1 MYMLYVLNVILYLS
15 ILQPA
20 IVYEMH
26 LSILCAVLTSAY
38 IQSAP
43 ATTTNIYI
51 AGKWYTLHCN
61 TIMIPHQHQ
70 IDQLF
75 VNVMFMFTSGDS
87 NYFFNSTGRYFRCIF
102 FSFIRNIHRLLHP
115 FSLCIL
121 NGVFRLPLQSLEG
134 SNLILAYI
142 WKTKTSVHDSY
153 FWLFRCSLTTSIFQS
168 KKLVICF
175 LPLSFL

>member
-1 MYMLYVLNVILYLS
+1 MWHIYVLKYFTITLITYTQTLEWWLIHSWFYFQLNT
-15 ILQPA
+15 QF
-20 IVYEMH
+20 H
-26 LSILCAVLTSAY
+26 VLF
-38 IQSAP
+38 
-43 ATTTNIYI
+43 
-51 AGKWYTLHCN
+51 C
-61 TIMIPHQHQ
+61 
-70 IDQLF
+70 DQLF